1 MTSAVVQV
9 KSKFNTELS
18 SVSHV
23 ITNRINEKVWL
34 IVAEILEAIVHK
46 YPI

>member
-9 KSKFNTELS
+9 KSKFNAELS

-23 ITNRINEKVWL
+23 ITNRINEKVRL
-34 IVAEILEAIVHK
+34 IAAEILEAIVHK
-46 YPI
+46 YPL